1 VVPVLIT
8 VGLVQ
13 FWRLGRHRSVA
24 AS

>member
-8 VGLVQ
+8 LGLVQ

-24 AS
+24 GS